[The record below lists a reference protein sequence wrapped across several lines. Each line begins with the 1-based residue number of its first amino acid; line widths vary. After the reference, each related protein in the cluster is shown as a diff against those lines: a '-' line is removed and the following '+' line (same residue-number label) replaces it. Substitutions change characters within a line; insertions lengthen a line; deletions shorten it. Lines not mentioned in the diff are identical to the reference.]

1 MKLVLGID
9 AGGTT
14 TDAIVCTA
22 DGAVVGVGSAGPGNW
37 EEIGV
42 EAAIA
47 AIVAATESAGTE
59 PRKLHS
65 AGLALAG
72 VDFPGD
78 AELLDPALKSVGMP
92 RRRLIVN
99 DAFAALRAGSPS
111 GVGVVSCAGTGCVS
125 AGRAADGRTFRTLAI
140 GYGEAGG
147 SYELAREAVHAMA
160 RFYHGTGPATT
171 LTDLLPHA
179 LGMRDANALFR
190 AISRDDYVP
199 APSLA
204 RTVLDAAI
212 DGDEVAQGI
221 AATTG
226 TGLAFAAYG
235 VAARLSMEEPFTVV
249 RSGGV
254 HRAGCRSLDDAFE
267 AEIAA
272 RLPRCPIHMLRALPA
287 AGAALLALDELG
299 RVDVAVH
306 ERLLQAAAR

>member
-14 TDAIVCTA
+14 TDAVVCTA
-22 DGAVVGVGSAGPGNW
+22 GGAVVGIGSAGPGNW

-42 EAAIA
+42 DGAIA
-47 AIVAATESAGTE
+47 AIVAATTAAGTE
-59 PRKLHS
+59 PSALYS

-78 AELLDPALKSVGMP
+78 AELLDPGLKSVGMP

-99 DAFAALRAGSPS
+99 DSFAALRAGSPT

-125 AGRAADGRTFRTLAI
+125 AGRSADGRVFRTLAI

-171 LTDLLPHA
+171 LTELLPEA
-179 LGMRDANALFR
+179 LGLRDADALFR

-204 RTVLDAAI
+204 RTVLGAAI
-212 DGDEVAQGI
+212 AGDEVARQI
-221 AATTG
+221 AARAG

-235 VAARLSMEEPFTVV
+235 VAARLGMEESFTVV

-267 AEIAA
+267 AEVAV
-272 RLPRCPIHMLRALPA
+272 RLPRCPIAMLTAPPA
-287 AGAALLALDELG
+287 AGAALLALDALG
-299 RVDVAVH
+299 RVDVGVH
-306 ERLLQAAAR
+306 ERLLQEASR